1 MSLDTYEKACLKLKT
16 AEDTSDL
23 LTEPEQQQPVR
34 LRTKRKIIDYN
45 IDTTQIMSD
54 NDIEFSVAKNIK
66 KSLYP
71 KKDLQNAPFV
81 PPLSLQQSV
90 SLMSEEVL
98 FSNKTPSNEA
108 QCILSQDVSEKLVT
122 VLMEIKSELKD
133 LKRQTE
139 FNTKMLQQ
147 MLECKEDDGILEKYS
162 FPLDNLE
169 ELCEIEKLLAADKAA
184 FNKLIIAV
192 ASKGGQTLKE
202 AVRRMTF
209 ALFTNNLCCKL
220 NWTGITRKDNESIF
234 VKQSLKD
241 LQCRHVLE
249 SNFFF

>member
-34 LRTKRKIIDYN
+34 LRTKR
-45 IDTTQIMSD
+45 
-54 NDIEFSVAKNIK
+54 
-66 KSLYP
+66 
-71 KKDLQNAPFV
+71 
-81 PPLSLQQSV
+81 LQQSV